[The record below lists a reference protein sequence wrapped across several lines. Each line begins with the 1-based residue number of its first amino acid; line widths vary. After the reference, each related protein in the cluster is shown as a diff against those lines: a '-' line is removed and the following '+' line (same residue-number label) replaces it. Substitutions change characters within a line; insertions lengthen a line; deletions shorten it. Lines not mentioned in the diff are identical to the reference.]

1 MTLYIDIEN
10 KKLVQSLTSDRAVS
24 APVFMQGDNEPLQ
37 IHLLEKGAEELFAEK
52 PLTVGTDFLRVAIA
66 RFKGY
71 PKLLTYASGYTLNED
86 DVAEIVL
93 PLNTTAIE
101 QAVQDNEY
109 VSAYLEVEYSNTD
122 GKIVTV
128 LQTACRVANDLVD
141 NAPAVELQEQ
151 FYDKIYT
158 DAIFSKKSANLS
170 DLADKPTA
178 RENLGVY
185 GKSETYTKSE
195 SDAQEALNVKK
206 ADNLSDVPD
215 KAVARTNLNIYSKD
229 ESDAQEALNLKKASN
244 LGDLPDKAASRTNL
258 NVYSKDETDT
268 QEALNLKKA
277 SNLSDVANVSL
288 ARANLD
294 VPKNR
299 DLNAFSYSG
308 IYTSSSLSA
317 LGNYGAGIG
326 SDLDSN
332 GKYTFL
338 TTYLGKTNNFMLFSP
353 YNSDYNVF
361 YPNING
367 QSFSVGYQYSYDEE
381 TGYSDYIPVSFNMT
395 KPFEYG
401 DKLAL
406 TIDDGNF
413 KLYKN
418 LEVICEGTLP
428 EGFTVSDPA
437 SMLSWNGL
445 KKDLI
450 YSKSIKLPL
459 TTAEGVSSKLN
470 YSIEDFVKGV
480 YPPKNLLSSR
490 FLESVSAYTSAYSR
504 ILNGMR
510 LTGGSSIGGKYNAL
524 KFSINPMNYSVN
536 RECAL
541 SSTNSIYTTGTQYRI
556 KFNIYFP
563 TDNPNIDKVQLKIGN
578 YTPAGLGTIISKS
591 DTIDNIGVITAK
603 NEWQQIDITLQGNH
617 AGVPKLC
624 FYKGTRTN
632 YSITTETTDAVYIR
646 DYYFYGYQ
654 GIEGFFYGTPDSG
667 IWKNF
672 GCATC
677 DLSYYDGYSFP
688 DSGNK
693 IYTFRQNIVSFTD
706 GAYIYFDSF
715 PTGFALSQVV
725 LRFNSAIPDTSEAA
739 EESARNIFQLYMNGT
754 FAHSE
759 QIPQVQEGVSYNI
772 YPKFGGPQSFY
783 SLEVYSM
790 YSCNCGGTIDFIFTK
805 VQ

>member
-1 MTLYIDIEN
+1 M
-10 KKLVQSLTSDRAVS
+10 
-24 APVFMQGDNEPLQ
+24 
-37 IHLLEKGAEELFAEK
+37 H
-52 PLTVGTDFLRVAIA
+52 
-66 RFKGY
+66 
-71 PKLLTYASGYTLNED
+71 
-86 DVAEIVL
+86 
-93 PLNTTAIE
+93 
-101 QAVQDNEY
+101 
-109 VSAYLEVEYSNTD
+109 
-122 GKIVTV
+122 
-128 LQTACRVANDLVD
+128 QT
-141 NAPAVELQEQ
+141 QM
-151 FYDKIYT
+151 
-158 DAIFSKKSANLS
+158 
-170 DLADKPTA
+170 
-178 RENLGVY
+178 
-185 GKSETYTKSE
+185 E
-195 SDAQEALNVKK
+195 SDSEI
-206 ADNLSDVPD
+206 S
-215 KAVARTNLNIYSKD
+215 
-229 ESDAQEALNLKKASN
+229 NLKKDVQRLENAI
-244 LGDLPDKAASRTNL
+244 KA
-258 NVYSKDETDT
+258 
-268 QEALNLKKA
+268 Q
-277 SNLSDVANVSL
+277 SDVILQLIERTGETFAKQAFTVDELMKRWGCGETL
-288 ARANLD
+288 ARKIIRTHKLKLLRGADGNANGNATTIKVLQSATGDSLMTSIYYYD
-294 VPKNR
+294 VASQTMNEAKVFSNR
-299 DLNAFSYSG
+299 IDQRVTLWKPTEITFVLPSGESAKLNAFSYSG

-510 LTGGSSIGGKYNAL
+510 LTGGNSIGGKYNAL

-541 SSTNSIYTTGTQYRI
+541 SSTNSIYATGTQYRI

-591 DTIDNIGVITAK
+591 DTIDNNGVITAK

-624 FYKGTRTN
+624 FYKGSRTN

-646 DYYFYGYQ
+646 DYSFYGYQ

-672 GCATC
+672 GCAIC
-677 DLSYYDGYSFP
+677 DISYYDGYSFP

-715 PTGFALSQVV
+715 PTVFALSQVV

>member
-37 IHLLEKGAEELFAEK
+37 IHMLEKGEEELFAEK

-71 PKLLTYASGYTLNED
+71 PKLLTCASGYTLNEY

-128 LQTACRVANDLVD
+128 LQTACRVANDLIE

-151 FYDKIYT
+151 FYDKVYT

-195 SDAQEALNVKK
+195 IDAQEALNVKK

-215 KAVARTNLNIYSKD
+215 KAVARTNLNVYSKI
-229 ESDAQEALNLKKASN
+229 ETDAQEASNLKKS
-244 LGDLPDKAASRTNL
+244 
-258 NVYSKDETDT
+258 
-268 QEALNLKKA
+268 
-277 SNLSDVANVSL
+277 SNLSDVANVAS

-308 IYTSSSLSA
+308 VYTSSTLTA
-317 LGNYGAGIG
+317 IGNYGAGIG

-338 TTYLGKTNNFMLFSP
+338 TTYLGKTNTFMLFSP
-353 YNSDYNVF
+353 YNSDSNVF
-361 YPNING
+361 YPNIEG
-367 QSFSVGYQYSYDEE
+367 QSFSVGYQYYYDEE
-381 TGYSDYIPVSFNMT
+381 TGYSDYINVSFEMT

-401 DKLAL
+401 DKIAL

-418 LEVICEGTLP
+418 LEVVCEGTLP

-459 TTAEGVSSKLN
+459 TKAEGVSSKLN
-470 YSIEDFVKGV
+470 YSIEDFVNGV

-490 FLESVSAYTSAYSR
+490 FLESVSAYTSSYSR
-504 ILNGMR
+504 IQNGMR
-510 LTGGSSIGGKYNAL
+510 LTGGSSIGGKNNAL

-541 SSTNSIYTTGTQYRI
+541 SSTNSIYATGTQYRI

-591 DTIDNIGVITAK
+591 DTIDNNGVITAK

-617 AGVPKLC
+617 MGVPKLC
-624 FYKGTRTN
+624 FYKGTKTN

-646 DYYFYGYQ
+646 DFSFYGYQ

-667 IWKNF
+667 IWKNL
-672 GCATC
+672 GCAIC
-677 DLSYYDGYSFP
+677 DLSYYDGYPFP
-688 DSGNK
+688 NSGNK
-693 IYTFRQNIVSFTD
+693 IYTLRQNITSFAD
-706 GAYIYFDSF
+706 GSYIYFDSF

-739 EESARNIFQLYMNGT
+739 EESERNIFQLYMNGT

-772 YPKFGGPQSFY
+772 YPKFGGPQNFY
-783 SLEVYSM
+783 SLEVYPM
-790 YSCNCGGTIDFIFTK
+790 YYCNCGGSIDFIFTK